1 MNGHSQQTAIYV
13 RRGDQRIPSDCRALR
28 QYAQNGWW
36 RLRVPV
42 HSLLLFCIIDAVS
55 NYVGRPKNTL
65 LEIQSIFPELTEK
78 QISDLKKWYR
88 NLLTHQAI
96 IMPGTQLSDDREGTP
111 IEFGLGREPTHI
123 RVIPFCRVVKRW
135 WETFD
140 KSLIDPKFDPK
151 QAPKKPVPKTTSLPG
166 ILGSHVTTKY

>member
-1 MNGHSQQTAIYV
+1 MATHNKLQSMSVEAINEYLAIAEHCV
-13 RRGDQRIPSDCRALR
+13 STRKMDGGVYGYPSI
-28 QYAQNGWW
+28 
-36 RLRVPV
+36 
-42 HSLLLFCIIDAVS
+42 LLLFCIIDAVS

-65 LEIQSIFPELTEK
+65 LGIQSIFPELTEK

-111 IEFGLGREPTHI
+111 IEFGLGGEPTHI

-151 QAPKKPVPKTTSLPG
+151 QAPKKPVPTTTSLPG
-166 ILGSHVTTKY
+166 ILGSHVTKKY